1 MPVTK
6 QMSVKDLS
14 LDLANFRT
22 VHQKNEQEALQ
33 AMIAVSPEYFWALM
47 DSLLTDGYL
56 PTENIIVLEQN
67 SGAMLVKEGNR
78 RVAALKIIHG
88 FLSVSAL
95 DFPATILARIAT
107 LSPQWKSENLE
118 VPCAIYPLKDA
129 GLVDKIVTLTHGK
142 GEKAGRDQWNTV
154 ARARHNRDMNGGS
167 EPALDLLEKYFLFAN
182 NHTPQQVDRWSGD
195 YSLTVLD
202 EAMKRIA
209 DKFGA
214 ISSPDLAKKYP
225 SAITYKTVLDDI
237 IFAIGMKTLGFK
249 KIRAPEDFTL
259 DYGMPPPTPPVAS
272 SPSGAASAT
281 STSGATQTVPG
292 TSGTSNSSGN
302 ASNAQGGASTSGPAS
317 TLQSPAG
324 TGGGSSTATVNT
336 AGSSSSSVPPG
347 TTKVAASA
355 INDEKSVRRALK
367 SLKPLGQNRA
377 KLVTL
382 KIEAGKLKLKDNP
395 IAFCFLLRS
404 MFEIAGKA
412 YCEDHAAAGG
422 PTAKKDGKDKTLLTL
437 LRDITT
443 HLTQN
448 STDQAMLKKL
458 HGALTQLAKQ
468 DGILSITSMN
478 QLVHNPSFTIIDSEI
493 CSLFANVFPLME
505 EMNR

>member
-6 QMSVKDLS
+6 QISVKDLS

-22 VHQKNEQEALQ
+22 VHQKNEQDALQ
-33 AMIAVSPEYFWALM
+33 AMIAVRPEYFWGLM

-78 RVAALKIIHG
+78 RVAALKVIHG
-88 FLSVSAL
+88 YLNVSAL
-95 DFPATILARIAT
+95 NFPATILARIAT
-107 LSPQWKSENLE
+107 LSAQWKLDNLE

-129 GLVDKIVTLTHGK
+129 ALVDKIVTMTHGK

-154 ARARHNRDMNGGS
+154 ARARHNRDMNNGS
-167 EPALDLLEKYFLFAN
+167 EPALDLLEKYFLHGN

-195 YSLTVLD
+195 FSLSVLD

-209 DKFGA
+209 EKFGA
-214 ISSPDLAKKYP
+214 SNSPDLAKKYP

-237 IFAIGMKTLGFK
+237 ILAIGMETLGFK
-249 KIRAPEDFTL
+249 RIRATHDFTL
-259 DYGMPPPTPPVAS
+259 DYGMPAPIVTTPPAS
-272 SPSGAASAT
+272 GTSAGGAPGGSGQGASPSGTGTTNSPGGSSGSQGSTGT
-281 STSGATQTVPG
+281 STSSPG
-292 TSGTSNSSGN
+292 
-302 ASNAQGGASTSGPAS
+302 AQGPTSAGAATAPAS
-317 TLQSPAG
+317 
-324 TGGGSSTATVNT
+324 
-336 AGSSSSSVPPG
+336 AGSSSSTATG
-347 TTKVAASA
+347 TTKVAASP

-367 SLKPLGQNRA
+367 ALKPLGQNRA
-377 KLVTL
+377 KLVSL

-404 MFEIAGKA
+404 MFEISGKA
-412 YCEDHAAAGG
+412 YCDDHAAAGG
-422 PTAKKDGKDKTLLTL
+422 PTSKKNGQDKTLHQL

-458 HGALTQLAKQ
+458 HGALTQLANPH
-468 DGILSITSMN
+468 GILSITSMN
-478 QLVHNPSFTIIDSEI
+478 QLVHNPTFTITDSEI
-493 CSLFANVFPLME
+493 CSLFANVFPLLE

>member
-1 MPVTK
+1 M
-6 QMSVKDLS
+6 
-14 LDLANFRT
+14 
-22 VHQKNEQEALQ
+22 
-33 AMIAVSPEYFWALM
+33 
-47 DSLLTDGYL
+47 
-56 PTENIIVLEQN
+56 N
-67 SGAMLVKEGNR
+67 S
-78 RVAALKIIHG
+78 
-88 FLSVSAL
+88 
-95 DFPATILARIAT
+95 
-107 LSPQWKSENLE
+107 
-118 VPCAIYPLKDA
+118 
-129 GLVDKIVTLTHGK
+129 
-142 GEKAGRDQWNTV
+142 
-154 ARARHNRDMNGGS
+154 GS
-167 EPALDLLEKYFLFAN
+167 EPALDLLEKYFLSAT

-225 SAITYKTVLDDI
+225 SGITYKTVLDDI

-259 DYGMPPPTPPVAS
+259 DYGMPPPPIVP
-272 SPSGAASAT
+272 SPSSAATAT
-281 STSGATQTVPG
+281 SASGATQTASG
-292 TSGTSNSSGN
+292 TSGTSNNSS
-302 ASNAQGGASTSGPAS
+302 SAQGGVNTSGAAP
-317 TLQSPAG
+317 TPQSPPG
-324 TGGGSSTATVNT
+324 TGGASSTATVNT
-336 AGSSSSSVPPG
+336 AGSSSSSAPA
-347 TTKVAASA
+347 TTKVAASP

-437 LRDITT
+437 LRDITA

-478 QLVHNPSFTIIDSEI
+478 QLVHNPSFTITDSEI